1 MTKENQELML
11 HAQQT
16 PQTNNSVFSN
26 VTMFDQ
32 AQRFAQA
39 LCKSDIVPKAYQGN
53 IPNTLVALEMANR
66 MGESPLMVMQN
77 LDIIHGKPS
86 FSSKFVI
93 GRLNTCGRF
102 TPLRFKYEGTGDK
115 RSCVAYAQDMRTG
128 DALEGTAVT
137 IEMAKKE
144 GWYAKAGSKWQT
156 MPDHMLMYR
165 AGTFFGRMYAP
176 ELTLGMQTTEELYDI
191 GPSENVHNR
200 GVVAAIDDL
209 NESITKHSDAGR
221 TANLTS
227 KAVEPKAELEVQT
240 IPIADSTSL
249 NDEDMI

>member
-1 MTKENQELML
+1 ML
-11 HAQQT
+11 RAEQL
-16 PQTNNSVFSN
+16 PQTNNSVFSS
-26 VTMFDQ
+26 VVMFDQ

-39 LCKSDIVPKAYQGN
+39 LCKSDIVPKAYQDN

-102 TPLRFKYEGTGDK
+102 TPLRFRYEGTGDK
-115 RSCVAYAQDMRTG
+115 RSCVAYAQDTRTG
-128 DALEGTAVT
+128 DALEGTSVT

-144 GWYAKAGSKWQT
+144 GWFSKKDKYGNETSKWQT
-156 MPDHMLMYR
+156 MPDLMLMYR

-176 ELTLGMQTTEELYDI
+176 ELTLGMQTTEELYDVEGATPQKGNSHI
-191 GPSENVHNR
+191 Q
-200 GVVAAIDDL
+200 DL
-209 NESITKHSDAGR
+209 NEKALTQNDAGEK
-221 TANLTS
+221 S
-227 KAVEPKAELEVQT
+227 KRGTKKVEPPTVQDIT
-240 IPIADSTSL
+240 PIPTNDSAPPS
-249 NDEDMI
+249 DEDMI